1 MSTNRTT
8 YPAGAL
14 LRVSDIC
21 RGAAK
26 DGIPGRPG
34 LLPINRATWYRWV
47 AAGRVPQGRKLS
59 TATTVWP
66 IEVVLALGTAAD

>member
-1 MSTNRTT
+1 MTNTRTN

-21 RGAAK
+21 RDTKA
-26 DGIPGRPG
+26 GRPG

-47 AAGRVPQGRKLS
+47 AAGRVPAGRKLS

-66 IEVVLALGTAAD
+66 IEVVLALGTAPA